1 MDFVGV
7 VGGFFIFV
15 FDIGLLVFVDVG
27 KLLLLLLLSMWCK
40 MMVDIVI
47 VVVVIKNKMYMK
59 KVCCF

>member
-27 KLLLLLLLSMWCK
+27 ELLLLLLLSMWCK

-47 VVVVIKNKMYMK
+47 VVVFIKNKMYMK